1 MNNNDDFYANIM
13 IELEEIRRRKRIAL
27 QQMNMEDVAHYQLAE
42 DMILRNIAPIPIS
55 PRQSLFGGLGQAVG
69 GIQSGAAIRLQQQQA
84 QAQQQYQQQAQLQ
97 DRQQAFEQAYRRQQL
112 EGQAQTE
119 MNRYH
124 DVGLTPL
131 QEVMARMNE
140 ITGVNDIHPSEPF
153 TVFIIK
159 ILKDIQPGEWTGKR
173 LESMNAY
180 EFKVKGKILLL
191 KEQDFKMH
199 HSQETWYKILTEQ
212 LRLQEPIVNI
222 PREEALL
229 LEDVTGQRLV
239 ITEPQQD
246 KRLDSI
252 IVEEGE

>member
-1 MNNNDDFYANIM
+1 
-13 IELEEIRRRKRIAL
+13 L
-27 QQMNMEDVAHYQLAE
+27 
-42 DMILRNIAPIPIS
+42 
-55 PRQSLFGGLGQAVG
+55 GGIGQAVG
-69 GIQSGAAIRLQQQQA
+69 GIQSGAAIRLRQQQA
-84 QAQQQYQQQAQLQ
+84 AVSPEEMERIALERRQQAMQRGYQQHVMEEARQQAMLQAQQQQYQQQAQLQ
-97 DRQQAFEQAYRRQQL
+97 DRQQAFEQAYQRQQL
-112 EGQAQTE
+112 ESQAQTE

-124 DVGLTPL
+124 DAGLTPL
-131 QEVMARMNE
+131 QGIMARMNE
-140 ITGVNDIHPSEPF
+140 IGGINDIHPSEPF

-159 ILKDIQPGEWTGKR
+159 ILKDIHPGEWTGKR

-191 KEQDFKMH
+191 KEQDFKMK